1 MKPLTTSAYTFSD
14 LIAGGYLYVDKTS
27 HIYELIRGY
36 KGQYFLARPRRF
48 GKSLLVSTLKAIFQ
62 GQRELFKGL
71 FIDGTDYDW
80 KTYPVIHLD
89 LGDVEAETET
99 DLKASLL
106 RFVNEQAKALGLT
119 LTADTPPAALRDLI
133 TQLADSSGKVVILVD
148 EYDKPLLGQ
157 LGKPGVRGIQSALKT
172 FYGVIKKT
180 EAMQRFVLITGVSKF
195 SKVSIFSDLN
205 NLTDLTMDARTAT
218 LLGYTQAELEAN
230 FPEYIERLA
239 GAIGKTHAETLG
251 MLREW
256 YNGYRFHPNAESVYN
271 PVSVMKCFDT
281 QEFKNYWFETGTP
294 TFLVD
299 LLRHTPLN
307 LGDLMMPEEAF
318 SAYDPGTLQVLPLL
332 VQTGYLTIRDAALC
346 GRSRQYRLG
355 FPNFEIEESFS
366 YWLARAF
373 SDLPDQDM
381 NSALQRMIAALN
393 EGRVDEMLDTLKIFF
408 AKVPYDIALDN
419 EKYYQTIFF
428 TVFTLLG
435 ARIEAES
442 RTSIGR
448 IDAVVK
454 TKTDI
459 FVFEFKLTGT
469 AKKAMAQIRE
479 KRYFERF
486 LDDGRRVTL
495 IGAAFSKKTRNLGR
509 WLIEAV

>member
-1 MKPLTTSAYTFSD
+1 MKPLTTSGYTFSKF
-14 LIAGGYLYVDKTS
+14 IEGGFLYVDKT
-27 HIYELIRGY
+27 RGIHDLLRPAF
-36 KGQYFLARPRRF
+36 GQYFLARPRRF
-48 GKSLLVSTLKAIFQ
+48 GKSLLISTIEAIFQ
-62 GQRELFKGL
+62 GRRELFKGL

-80 KTYPVIHLD
+80 QTYPVIHLD
-89 LGDVEAETET
+89 LGDVEAETESA
-99 DLKASLL
+99 LKASLL

-133 TQLADSSGKVVILVD
+133 TQLAGRSGKVVILVD

-157 LGKPGVRGIQSALKT
+157 LGKPGVRDIQAALKT

-180 EAMQRFVLITGVSKF
+180 EALQRFVLITGVSKF

-205 NLTDLTMDARTAT
+205 NLTDLTMDSRSAT
-218 LLGYTQAELEAN
+218 LLGYTQAELEGN

-239 GAIGKTHAETLG
+239 GAMGKTQPETLG
-251 MLREW
+251 TLREW
-256 YNGYRFHPNAESVYN
+256 YNGYRFHPNAASVYN

-299 LLRHTPLN
+299 LLRSTPLN
-307 LGDLMMPEEAF
+307 LGDLTVPEEAF
-318 SAYDPGTLQVLPLL
+318 SAYDPANLQVLPLL
-332 VQTGYLTIRDAALC
+332 VQTGYLTIRDAALS

-373 SDLPDQDM
+373 SVLPDQDL

-442 RTSIGR
+442 RTSLGR

-486 LDDGRRVTL
+486 LDDGRRITL

-509 WLIEAV
+509 CLIEAV